1 MIFVTG
7 GTGFLGRN
15 LLPYL
20 AQQGHP
26 VRVMVRNP
34 AQHPWLKTIPN
45 LEVIP
50 GDLADGASLAAA
62 MQGCTN
68 VIHAA
73 GLFRMWGDPVDFAK
87 ININGTRSMAE
98 AALKAGIQRFV
109 HVSTIVVVGNPI
121 SGEIID
127 ENYPTQPADAYQR
140 SKLAGEQI
148 IQHYVKEYGLPAV
161 ILRPGA
167 FYGPHGRYAF
177 NRLFFEDPL
186 KGLLIKVDHG
196 RRIIFP
202 VYIDDVA
209 QALHNALTLGNI
221 GEIYNICGDPLTHN
235 EANDIVSQEAQITPF
250 RINAP
255 TWGMLTLAH
264 LWTWLS
270 KFTGVEPYYPIN
282 LRIYV
287 FNDWQTS
294 SEKAR
299 DELHFR
305 PTPFKVGAR
314 RTLVWYGQQNF
325 HWVRKSVRG
334 LRDPAET

>member
-15 LLPYL
+15 LIAHLHR
-20 AQQGHP
+20 QGWPLRVFVRHP
-26 VRVMVRNP
+26 EHH
-34 AQHPWLKTIPN
+34 AWLRSYDQVTI
-45 LEVIP
+45 V
-50 GDLADGASLAAA
+50 
-62 MQGCTN
+62 QGCLEDRAAIQRGIEGCRS
-68 VIHAA
+68 VIHA
-73 GLFRMWGDPVDFAK
+73 GGHFRMWGDSEEFERTNVE
-87 ININGTRSMAE
+87 GTAHVAE
-98 AALKAGIQRFV
+98 AAAQAGVERLI
-109 HVSTIVVVGNPI
+109 HISTIAVIGNPTP
-121 SGEIID
+121 GLIID
-127 ENYPTQPADAYQR
+127 ETHPPAPADPYQV
-140 SKLAGEQI
+140 SKLAGEQVI
-148 IQHYVKEYGLPAV
+148 LSYVRDRALPAT

-186 KGLLIKVDHG
+186 KGLLIKVDYG
-196 RRIIFP
+196 RHIIFP
-202 VYIDDVA
+202 AYIKDVA
-209 QALHNALTLGNI
+209 TAIESALTRGRT

-235 EANDIVSQEAQITPF
+235 EVNAIVSQEAGITLR

-255 TWGMLTLAH
+255 RQAMLTLAR

-270 KFTGVEPYYPIN
+270 RYTQIEPYYPFN

-305 PTPFKVGAR
+305 PTPFRKGAQE
-314 RTLVWYGQQNF
+314 TLAWYREQ
-325 HWVRKSVRG
+325 G
-334 LRDPAET
+334 LL